1 MTMLKTTILITN
13 ITCNNNSFTQYAN
26 RQQKQEGSKPRRA
39 MSEMRREENLEN
51 KMIDCDMDIEVIMM
65 LSL

>member
-1 MTMLKTTILITN
+1 
-13 ITCNNNSFTQYAN
+13 
-26 RQQKQEGSKPRRA
+26 